1 MYHVRVVLRGTVV
14 GSSDWCF
21 NNLSESHHHWSEE
34 LLLRGEGGGGDEGG
48 GVYGGS
54 RVLVGLFY
62 RDVVGCETQVP
73 QVSQSVGN
81 VGS

>member
-1 MYHVRVVLRGTVV
+1 MSDDRVSVKLRVTEKLCLTDLSNFQIYHA
-14 GSSDWCF
+14 
-21 NNLSESHHHWSEE
+21 
-34 LLLRGEGGGGDEGG
+34 
-48 GVYGGS
+48 S